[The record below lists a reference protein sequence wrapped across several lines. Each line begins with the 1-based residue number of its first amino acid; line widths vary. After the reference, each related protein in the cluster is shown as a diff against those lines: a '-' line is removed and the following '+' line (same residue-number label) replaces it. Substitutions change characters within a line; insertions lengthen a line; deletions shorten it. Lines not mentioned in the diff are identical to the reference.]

1 MCLNFPKEVQHGIL
15 KDPENVGNI
24 RGSLA
29 DELCEQ
35 NAELLGDLLHLNLCE
50 ENLLIQV
57 DFNLCTSLR
66 IAMEM
71 NSN

>member
-1 MCLNFPKEVQHGIL
+1 M
-15 KDPENVGNI
+15 KDPSNVGNI

-29 DELCEQ
+29 EELCEQ
-35 NAELLGDLLHLNLCE
+35 NNDLLENLLELNLCE

-57 DFNLCTSLR
+57 DFNFVSSLR
-66 IAMEM
+66 IAMEL